1 MIKTA
6 KTITVTILTL
16 FGGFA
21 EGFPQ
26 MPADSDRLDKKQ
38 KSLVAVAALTAT
50 GNQSLLAKEMANG
63 LAAGLTINEAKEVLI
78 QLAAYAGLP
87 RSLNAIN
94 TLKKIT
100 EDRKTRG
107 ITDIAGTEPLPLD
120 TSVSRYELGKKNLEK
135 LSGMPEV
142 GKAGY
147 ALYVPV
153 IEVFLKEHLFA
164 DIFSRGVLTYQ
175 DRELVT
181 VSALT
186 ALGQVENQLE
196 AHLNLS
202 LYNGLKAQQL
212 QEVLSIVGILIGSDE
227 AKAGEAVLKKV
238 IAARENK

>member
-1 MIKTA
+1 MITTPK
-6 KTITVTILTL
+6 KITVTILAL
-16 FGGFA
+16 FIGLTEGFA
-21 EGFPQ
+21 QLPT
-26 MPADSDRLDKKQ
+26 DSDILNKRQ
-38 KSLVAVAALTAT
+38 KSLVAIASLTAE
-50 GNQSLLAKEMANG
+50 GNQSLLAEEMASG
-63 LAAGLTINEAKEVLI
+63 LDAGLTINEAKEVLI
-78 QLAAYAGLP
+78 QLTAYAGFP

-94 TLKKIT
+94 TLKRVT
-100 EDRKTRG
+100 EDRKARG
-107 ITDIAGTEPLPLD
+107 ITDITGAEPLVTD
-120 TSVSRYELGKKNLEK
+120 TSVSRYELGKKNLET
-135 LSGMPEV
+135 LSGKPEV
-142 GKAGY
+142 AKAGY

-186 ALGQVENQLE
+186 ALGQVEGQLE

-212 QEVLSIVGILIGSDE
+212 QEMLSTVGKLIGSNK

-238 IAARENK
+238 IATRENK